1 MQKLLVLL
9 NALQLVFVIIYSSQT
24 DRSVWGIMTELE
36 TREHILTVASA
47 LIAEKG
53 FDKTSMNEI
62 VRASGISKGG
72 IYWHFKSKDEI
83 IFAIVEAMFIEQLHF
98 LEEILSGEGR
108 ADERFIALIDM
119 IAGSL
124 EQISIAMPS
133 PIDVYAETMRK
144 PELQSE
150 LKHFFRHYQELL
162 LALIEQGNRDGDFS
176 VDNPELTA
184 FTFMSSIEGAILLH
198 SVAQP
203 EQKLA
208 DVLKRTTQI
217 FLQGIK
223 TTKGD

>member
-1 MQKLLVLL
+1 
-9 NALQLVFVIIYSSQT
+9 
-24 DRSVWGIMTELE
+24 MTELE
-36 TREHILTVASA
+36 TREHILAVASA
-47 LIAEKG
+47 LVAEKG
-53 FDKTSMNEI
+53 FDKTSMNDI

-72 IYWHFKSKDEI
+72 IYWHFKGKDDI

-108 ADERFIALIDM
+108 AEERFMALIDM

-124 EQISIAMPS
+124 EQISIAIPS
-133 PIDVYAETMRK
+133 PIDIYAETMRK

-150 LKHFFRHYQELL
+150 LKHFFGHYQGLL
-162 LALIEQGNRDGDFS
+162 LALIAQGNRDGDFS
-176 VDNPELTA
+176 VDNPDLTA

-208 DVLKRTTQI
+208 DVLRQTTQI